1 SKPMTWQ
8 PSSRL
13 SKTSSAIDPPPRPGV
28 LILASYSKALTTKSS
43 GAAKRCVGSA
53 CGRNDPNR
61 SAELGEL
68 EWVTERGDIV
78 ATVSRN
84 GHARRQRSTSRPARS
99 RQGHRLVAPS
109 GLLRG
114 DRRGAGREQ
123 ARRSRG
129 AHRAQ
134 GRRLLPQQ
142 AVLLDGAVPRA
153 LAGVGTADQHRPR
166 PTVRAR
172 PFRPLARGSA

>member
-1 SKPMTWQ
+1 MTWQ

-68 EWVTERGDIV
+68 ERVTERGDIV
-78 ATVSRN
+78 ATVTRDARGRLLVRPDPDKDIGSECRRPRGGGRMN
-84 GHARRQRSTSRPARS
+84 GVTGTPEPARW
-99 RQGHRLVAPS
+99 PM
-109 GLLRG
+109 
-114 DRRGAGREQ
+114 
-123 ARRSRG
+123 
-129 AHRAQ
+129 
-134 GRRLLPQQ
+134 
-142 AVLLDGAVPRA
+142 
-153 LAGVGTADQHRPR
+153 
-166 PTVRAR
+166 
-172 PFRPLARGSA
+172 